1 MADPVGPDVEAA
13 PHEEQARKNHTDT
26 NEAAIWERLL
36 NAAQE
41 KGFGAVK
48 NIEVEK
54 VVVLSFRNLQLRRI
68 AGLQAEASCF
78 SLLRPPP
85 IWKLLVVQKV

>member
-1 MADPVGPDVEAA
+1 MPVNVHAA
-13 PHEEQARKNHTDT
+13 WPIPLGQMLRLHHIKEQARKNHSDT
-26 NEAAIWERLL
+26 NDAAIWEGLL
-36 NAAQE
+36 NAAQK

-68 AGLQAEASCF
+68 AGLQDA
-78 SLLRPPP
+78 LL
-85 IWKLLVVQKV
+85 